1 MTGLLIDD
9 NGKLRVP
16 THGFQLLKLVSTRQN
31 QLLDE
36 LGEYLKDKAMY
47 MVRFLKR
54 QSTIL

>member
-16 THGFQLLKLVSTRQN
+16 THGFQLLKISEYETN